1 MASGCTACTSFFQYA
16 YFSHFRLFSLIPY
29 AFSSKL
35 NTENRGI
42 SFKDKRP
49 FDRWNTSLLQIYW
62 VTNGNSK
69 YECQGPASRYLIHN
83 CIWYTLYWNAYIYW
97 LPKCFFKK
105 ILLELFPRDRQPHP
119 LDERTYFSL
128 SISLSISHSL
138 FLSFISF

>member
-1 MASGCTACTSFFQYA
+1 MTSSLTQKSSSNLFWLIKACLFRWLLISSPFFNHM
-16 YFSHFRLFSLIPY
+16 SVGIRLYCLYVVLSVCILF
-29 AFSSKL
+29 AFLTFLSNPLCISSKL

-83 CIWYTLYWNAYIYW
+83 CIWYTLNWNAYIYW
-97 LPKCFFKK
+97 LPKCFLK
-105 ILLELFPRDRQPHP
+105 R
-119 LDERTYFSL
+119 YY
-128 SISLSISHSL
+128 
-138 FLSFISF
+138 